1 MRSVR
6 TRLSIAATTAFAAV
20 LLPLAVLLAVQVHRS
35 LDEGLARAADRRA
48 DQVAASF
55 RSGDGAPELPVSPDA
70 DDVVVVVGPAG
81 DVLAATA
88 AGAGIEQ
95 LRDVPASSSVRTLT
109 GLELGPETRTYK
121 VSVVEVARGDGRYRV
136 VAALADDD
144 AREST
149 RLVIGTLLIGSVLL
163 VGLVTAGTRV
173 LVGRA
178 LRPVERMREQ
188 AAAIGATDLAG
199 RRIDV
204 PPTGDE
210 LARLAVT
217 LDELLDRLDGALQQ
231 QRRFVA
237 DAAHEL
243 RTPVAAM
250 LSQLE
255 LRAREGAPGEG
266 GADADLAK
274 DARRLADLV
283 EDLLALTRLESTR
296 LTQAGAVDLDDIV
309 LSEVAWL
316 RRTSDV
322 DVDARGVGAAQAV
335 ADAGLIARV
344 VRNLL
349 DNAARHAAALVTV
362 TLNARGDNAVLT
374 VTDDGSGIPPDE
386 RERVFQRFTR
396 LDDGR
401 LRTHGGAGLGLAI
414 VREVVAMHQGSVAIE
429 DADPGARLVVRLPLQ
444 RTEEVRA
451 NAPTP
456 SVR

>member
-1 MRSVR
+1 
-6 TRLSIAATTAFAAV
+6 
-20 LLPLAVLLAVQVHRS
+20 
-35 LDEGLARAADRRA
+35 
-48 DQVAASF
+48 
-55 RSGDGAPELPVSPDA
+55 
-70 DDVVVVVGPAG
+70 
-81 DVLAATA
+81 
-88 AGAGIEQ
+88 
-95 LRDVPASSSVRTLT
+95 
-109 GLELGPETRTYK
+109 
-121 VSVVEVARGDGRYRV
+121 
-136 VAALADDD
+136 
-144 AREST
+144 
-149 RLVIGTLLIGSVLL
+149 
-163 VGLVTAGTRV
+163 
-173 LVGRA
+173 
-178 LRPVERMREQ
+178 
-188 AAAIGATDLAG
+188 
-199 RRIDV
+199 
-204 PPTGDE
+204 
-210 LARLAVT
+210 
-217 LDELLDRLDGALQQ
+217 
-231 QRRFVA
+231 
-237 DAAHEL
+237 
-243 RTPVAAM
+243 M

-349 DNAARHAAALVTV
+349 DNAARHAAAVVTV
-362 TLNARGDNAVLT
+362 TLDARGDNAVLT